1 MKYDIII
8 IGCGISALFYLYH
21 LQKINSNLKIAILE
35 KKPWIGGRIHSS
47 NINGSIIDSGALRFT
62 KDHKD
67 LIALLKELDI
77 NNYKKLTS
85 KKNIKLNAGLKKK
98 LKEFIS
104 KTSHKKYANY
114 PLSSIAKI
122 HFTNDEYSLIKLW
135 YGYDEEWEN
144 IQCYYWSDAIKNYTA
159 EEYYY
164 FPDGFSIL
172 PQTLYE
178 KIKNNPN
185 YSFHFTTKVMKIANT
200 NNIYT
205 SNNQHFTANNII
217 FACPPHYISKING
230 TTALQPILSAIGSI
244 TLNRMYAKFPKQKWF
259 PKNAIH
265 SESPICQIVPIDEE
279 VIMVSYTTGKDA
291 EFWIAEEQNGTLWKT
306 MKKLLESHFNQ
317 KIEKPEWIK
326 QNYWNPATHYYNTG
340 FNPKN
345 TENNSFKPL
354 ANENWHIIG
363 EAFSMNQGWVDG
375 ALNNTKKFIK
385 KCDKNGLPNFTIE
398 EKEFSMKEVEKHN
411 KKDDAWIVLWE
422 NVYDIS
428 KWIKIHPGGDV
439 IMYGVGKDVTAMFE
453 NVGHSKDAL
462 EFLEKYKIGGL
473 KNN

>member
-35 KKPWIGGRIHSS
+35 KKPWIGGRIHST
-47 NINGSIIDSGALRFT
+47 NIEGTIIDSGALRFT
-62 KDHKD
+62 KEHTD
-67 LIALLKELDI
+67 LIELLNELKI
-77 NNYKKLTS
+77 NNYSKLIS
-85 KKNIKLNAGLKKK
+85 KKNIKLNAGLAKK

-104 KTSHKKYANY
+104 KTSHKKYTQCS
-114 PLSSIAKI
+114 LSSCAKM
-122 HFTNDEYSLIKLW
+122 HFTDTEYEKLKLW

-144 IQCYYWSDAIKNYTA
+144 IQCAYWSDAIKNYTA
-159 EEYYY
+159 DKY
-164 FPDGFSIL
+164 FYFLDGFSIL
-172 PQTLYE
+172 PQTIFE

-185 YSFHFTTKVMKIANT
+185 YKFHFGIKAMKISPT

-205 SNNQHFTANNII
+205 NDKQHFTSEHLI
-217 FACPPHYISKING
+217 FTCPPHYISKING
-230 TTALQPILSAIGSI
+230 TEELQPILSAVGSI

-259 PKNAIH
+259 PKTAIH
-265 SESPICQIVPIDEE
+265 STSPICQIVPIDNET
-279 VIMVSYTTGKDA
+279 IMISYTTGKDA

-306 MKKLLESHFNQ
+306 LKKLLETYFNE

-326 QNYWNPATHYYNTG
+326 QNYWNPATHYYNAG
-340 FNPKN
+340 FIPK
-345 TENNSFKPL
+345 EIEEKSFKPL
-354 ANENWHIIG
+354 KNEKWHIIG

-385 KCDKNGLPNFTIE
+385 KCDKNGLPNFTIA
-398 EKEFSMKEVEKHN
+398 EKEFSLKEIAKHN
-411 KKDDAWIVLWE
+411 KKDDAMIALWG

-439 IMYGVGKDVTAMFE
+439 IMYGVGKDATKIFE

-462 EFLEKYKIGGL
+462 GFLEKYRIGRL